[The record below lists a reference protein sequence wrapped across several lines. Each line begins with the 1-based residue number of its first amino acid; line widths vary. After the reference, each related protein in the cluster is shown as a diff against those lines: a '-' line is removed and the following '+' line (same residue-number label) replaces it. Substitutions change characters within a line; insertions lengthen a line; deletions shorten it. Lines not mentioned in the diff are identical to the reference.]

1 MRYLG
6 YSELPTSFV
15 FQELLTVSPLTQQV
29 LQGIEKLP
37 AANQQQI
44 LDFVEFL
51 MSKYQQSNEQSLSS
65 DGNDTGVDSKS
76 FAETARDIIGMGE
89 GPGDLSTN
97 PDYMEGYGQ

>member
-1 MRYLG
+1 M
-6 YSELPTSFV
+6 
-15 FQELLTVSPLTQQV
+15 SPLTQQV
-29 LQGIEKLP
+29 VQGIEGLP
-37 AANQQQI
+37 AAEQRQI

-51 MSKYQQSNEQSLSS
+51 IAKHQESNGRSPSRGEEE
-65 DGNDTGVDSKS
+65 TKS

>member
-1 MRYLG
+1 M
-6 YSELPTSFV
+6 
-15 FQELLTVSPLTQQV
+15 SPLTQQV
-29 LQGIEKLP
+29 VQGIEGLP
-37 AANQQQI
+37 EANRQQI

-51 MSKYQQSNEQSLSS
+51 MAKHRQASGRSRS
-65 DGNDTGVDSKS
+65 DEGEEPKS

>member
-1 MRYLG
+1 M
-6 YSELPTSFV
+6 
-15 FQELLTVSPLTQQV
+15 SPLTQQV
-29 LQGIEKLP
+29 VQGIEGLP
-37 AANQQQI
+37 EPERRQI

-51 MSKYQQSNEQSLSS
+51 MTKHQRSSKRSPNEEEEP
-65 DGNDTGVDSKS
+65 KS

>member
-1 MRYLG
+1 M
-6 YSELPTSFV
+6 T
-15 FQELLTVSPLTQQV
+15 PLTQQV
-29 LQGIEKLP
+29 VKGIERLP
-37 AANQQQI
+37 EAEQRQI

-51 MSKYQQSNEQSLSS
+51 MARHQQSTEQSLGEESEEP
-65 DGNDTGVDSKS
+65 KS